1 MRQNRA
7 RQETEQPQRRRRL
20 SASMAAQRST
30 AAAAAVASY
39 SNSAVYAGGEPIG
52 AKRAKR
58 AKRAKQAKQ
67 AKQTMC
73 YSEGGCVKATVCSSE
88 GLAQNRQIQVAV
100 GLLSHE
106 QQIDVLSK
114 MVAGVLLW
122 RLRHSFRGSRTAFGF
137 FMKLHV
143 QTQ

>member
-1 MRQNRA
+1 M
-7 RQETEQPQRRRRL
+7 
-20 SASMAAQRST
+20 
-30 AAAAAVASY
+30 
-39 SNSAVYAGGEPIG
+39 
-52 AKRAKR
+52 
-58 AKRAKQAKQ
+58 
-67 AKQTMC
+67 
-73 YSEGGCVKATVCSSE
+73 KATVCSSE

-100 GLLSHE
+100 GLLSQE

>member
-1 MRQNRA
+1 MLSTQEASRSAQNGLNGLNGLNRLN
-7 RQETEQPQRRRRL
+7 RLNRRC
-20 SASMAAQRST
+20 AT
-30 AAAAAVASY
+30 PKV
-39 SNSAVYAGGEPIG
+39 
-52 AKRAKR
+52 
-58 AKRAKQAKQ
+58 
-67 AKQTMC
+67 C
-73 YSEGGCVKATVCSSE
+73 GCVKAAVCSSE